1 MANARLAQ
9 MGALG
14 GIVFVLLQLVS
25 QTMLQ
30 AGGSEPKLDAQSA
43 EIAQFFAD
51 RDVDLVWTGSFLAS
65 LSVIPFTAFVIVISN
80 ALWGAESGANIGSI
94 TAMAFGQIV
103 AVIGLIATLFWS
115 MAIFRVEDGLS
126 PEMSRTLFDLGNF
139 TFATQWIAIG
149 GFLLFTGIRSL
160 QTKVFATWIG
170 WSSVVIALA
179 LLPILLDRPD
189 CLRALRPLQDLAD
202 RNQRDPVHKGSSQRL
217 TRATI

>member
-1 MANARLAQ
+1 MTNARLAQ
-9 MGALG
+9 MEALG

-30 AGGSEPKLDAQSA
+30 TGGSEPKFDAQSA

-65 LSVIPFTAFVIVISN
+65 LSVIPFTAFVVVVWN
-80 ALWGAESGANIGSI
+80 ALCGAESGAKIGST

-115 MAIFRVEDGLS
+115 MAIFRVDDGLS

-149 GFLLFTGIRSL
+149 GFLLFTGISSL
-160 QTKVFATWIG
+160 QTRVYLPSG
-170 WSSVVIALA
+170 LA
-179 LLPILLDRPD
+179 GRASLLRWH
-189 CLRALRPLQDLAD
+189 CWLAD
-202 RNQRDPVHKGSSQRL
+202 TSGPTRPPSGLTSFTGSG
-217 TRATI
+217 

>member
-1 MANARLAQ
+1 MTNARLSQ

-30 AGGSEPKLDAQSA
+30 AGGSEPKFDAQSA

-65 LSVIPFTAFVIVISN
+65 LSVIPFTAFVVVIWN
-80 ALWGAESGANIGSI
+80 ALWGAESGAKIGST

-115 MAIFRVEDGLS
+115 MAIFRVDDGLS

-149 GFLLFTGIRSL
+149 GFLLFTGISSL
-160 QTKVFATWIG
+160 QTRVFATWIG

-179 LLPILLDRPD
+179 LLVGRCFWTDQTAFGPYVLYWIWLIVIGVILFI
-189 CLRALRPLQDLAD
+189 RARA
-202 RNQRDPVHKGSSQRL
+202 KG
-217 TRATI
+217 